1 MGSQSKRTGGLG
13 EALAL
18 KYLLQ
23 KGYGLIKKNHF
34 IRGGEIDLILKKD
47 GILVFV
53 EVKTRRS
60 TAFGAPEGALTPLKK
75 QKLLRAIRTY
85 LMSHPGLAEHAIGP
99 WRCDLIAIEIKGG
112 TAQIK
117 HFTNIF
123 AV

>member
-1 MGSQSKRTGGLG
+1 MGSQSKLTGGLG

-34 IRGGEIDLILKKD
+34 IRGGEIDLILEKN

-60 TAFGAPEGALTPLKK
+60 KAFGSPAESITPLKK
-75 QKLLRAIRTY
+75 QKLLRAIKTY
-85 LMSHPGLAEHAIGP
+85 LATPALRSLGEGG
-99 WRCDLIAIEIKGG
+99 WRCDLIAIEIQGR
-112 TAQIK
+112 TARIK

>member
-1 MGSQSKRTGGLG
+1 MVSQSKRTGGLG
-13 EALAL
+13 EELAL
-18 KYLLQ
+18 KFMLQ
-23 KGYGLIKKNHF
+23 KGYTLIEKNHF
-34 IRGGEIDLILKKD
+34 IRGGEIDLILEKN

-60 TAFGAPEGALTPLKK
+60 AAFGAPFDALTHNKK

-85 LMSHPGLAEHAIGP
+85 LAEHPAA
-99 WRCDLIAIEIKGG
+99 WRCDLVAIEITGR
-112 TAQIK
+112 TARIQ